1 MKLISNENSLKAN
14 KSWFFFDKEVVC
26 LGSCINSEEESEVET
41 IIENRLVTDNSRFT
55 VHGNEESE
63 GYIIKL
69 ILMVVMMWATV
80 SRRNRR

>member
-1 MKLISNENSLKAN
+1 MISNENSLKAN

-55 VHGNEESE
+55 VHG
-63 GYIIKL
+63 K
-69 ILMVVMMWATV
+69 
-80 SRRNRR
+80 